1 MALRPNSDT
10 GQNLMKKS
18 ILLSLMVIGAVAA
31 LIATSTMASF
41 SDEVTSDDNSFT
53 AGTIFLSVD
62 DNCGSEDAE
71 APLASESQDR
81 TAGSDTVCAR
91 GAALTIS
98 AMKPGD
104 AASTHTFDIRNDG
117 SIAGLLD
124 VTVTA
129 TPTGT
134 CAVGS
139 DWLVSANVVNQA
151 LAAGGTTT
159 YALSVT
165 LDSSAG
171 NECQGESLD
180 VDILFRIDQS

>member
-1 MALRPNSDT
+1 
-10 GQNLMKKS
+10 MKKS
-18 ILLSLMVIGAVAA
+18 ILLSLMVIGVVAA

-41 SDEVTSDDNSFT
+41 SDQVTSNDSSFT

-62 DNCGSEDAE
+62 DNCGLTPDTQARAE
-71 APLASESQDR
+71 
-81 TAGSDTVCAR
+81 GSDTVCAR
-91 GAALTIS
+91 GVALTVGN
-98 AMKPGD
+98 MKPGD

-117 SIAGLLD
+117 SLAGLLD
-124 VTVTA
+124 VTITA

-139 DWLVSANVVNQA
+139 DWIVSANVDNQA

-159 YALSVT
+159 YVLSVA

-171 NECQGESLD
+171 NECQAESLD
-180 VDILFRIDQS
+180 VDIVFRIDQS